1 MSYKFSKR
9 KRLQKSYPRQNTKKN
24 LKPLSKMTEQE
35 KIALAT
41 SLIAR
46 SNAILGYVDL
56 AWLKEKNAIDTFN
69 SARLQLAEIARTL
82 NSLAITQASE
92 IKREGEKQ

>member
-1 MSYKFSKR
+1 MSYLFFKKKFRGPKYIIRSNKDR
-9 KRLQKSYPRQNTKKN
+9 
-24 LKPLSKMTEQE
+24 KPLSKMTEQE

-69 SARLQLAEIARTL
+69 NARLQLAEIARTL

-92 IKREGEKQ
+92 MKQGEKQ

>member
-1 MSYKFSKR
+1 MSYGFFKR
-9 KRLQKSYPRQNTKKN
+9 KRFKRPKYIIRSNKDRR
-24 LKPLSKMTEQE
+24 PLSKMTEQE

-56 AWLKEKNAIDTFN
+56 AWLKEKNAIDSFN
-69 SARLQLAEIARTL
+69 NIRLQLSEIARTL
-82 NSLAITQASE
+82 NNLVTQASE
-92 IKREGEKQ
+92 MKQGEKQ